1 MKRIVYILG
10 IASALFVTTS
20 IAQDFRENVN
30 YSLFSDQKAN
40 RVGDA
45 ITIYIVES
53 LSASNDAKTS
63 SSRESNIGGSGN
75 VSMSSSPSTGGS
87 VDLGTNNSFKGE
99 GSTATQN
106 TLRAKL
112 SARVDSVLSNGN
124 LYIHGSRVI
133 LINNEKQTVTISGIV
148 RPSDIQADNSVY
160 SYNISDAVISFQ
172 GSGIVSRSQGPG
184 WLTKFFHWLF

>member
-1 MKRIVYILG
+1 MKRIYIVG
-10 IASALFVTTS
+10 IVSVLFIVTAA
-20 IAQDFRENVN
+20 AQDFRENVN
-30 YSLFSDQKAN
+30 HSLFSDQKAN
-40 RVGDA
+40 QVGDA

-63 SSRESNIGGSGN
+63 SSRESNIGGSGS
-75 VSMSSSPSTGGS
+75 VSMSSSPSTEGS
-87 VDLGTNNSFKGE
+87 VSLGTNNSFKGE

-112 SARVDSVLSNGN
+112 SARVDSVLPNGN